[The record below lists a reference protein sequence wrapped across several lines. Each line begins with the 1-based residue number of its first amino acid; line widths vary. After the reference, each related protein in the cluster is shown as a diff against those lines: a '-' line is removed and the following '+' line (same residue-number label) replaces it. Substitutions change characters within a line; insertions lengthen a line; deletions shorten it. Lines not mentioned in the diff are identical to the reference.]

1 MKSAYFF
8 NLSYRIF
15 FSKQFFKIL
24 KKKKMEI
31 LKKKIFFENFQKT
44 FWKKKFYMISWKN
57 KHFSLL
63 TFFEI
68 SDFWNND
75 YLILPIFWPKPSSDK
90 LPLIPSCSKWISWA
104 YFRKKLKIQCG
115 TQDLVFS
122 TASKIRGVTVTPR
135 RGLRGVP
142 LYQGTSEW

>member
-1 MKSAYFF
+1 MPFF
-8 NLSYRIF
+8 STFHRIF
-15 FSKQFFKIL
+15 FQNSFSKFSKKYFFL
-24 KKKKMEI
+24 NFH
-31 LKKKIFFENFQKT
+31 FFFFFSKFWKT
-44 FWKKKFYMISWKN
+44 VSKKKFYMISWKN

-68 SDFWNND
+68 FDFWNND

-90 LPLIPSCSKWISWA
+90 SPLIPSCSKWISWA
-104 YFRKKLKIQCG
+104 YFRKKLKIQCE

-122 TASKIRGVTVTPR
+122 TASKLRGVTVAPR

-142 LYQGTSEW
+142 PYRRTSGW

>member
-1 MKSAYFF
+1 MLIFSTYHIEFF
-8 NLSYRIF
+8 FQNS
-15 FSKQFFKIL
+15 FSKFW
-24 KKKKMEI
+24 KKKIFWKFWKTV
-31 LKKKIFFENFQKT
+31 LKKKI
-44 FWKKKFYMISWKN
+44 YMISWKN

-68 SDFWNND
+68 FDFWNND

-90 LPLIPSCSKWISWA
+90 SPLIPSCSKWISWA
-104 YFRKKLKIQCG
+104 YFRKKLKIQCE

-122 TASKIRGVTVTPR
+122 TASKIRGVTVAPR

-142 LYQGTSEW
+142 LYRGTSGW